1 MDFNFRSNTTRIS
14 AQGQLKLLDLAFSRQ
29 RQSIS
34 MIPGLALP
42 LSLLYF
48 IERETS
54 VLIAW
59 ALFYLITYLIVE
71 SINRWGYQKNRRQLT
86 AEQVYSKWSPILQ
99 TIGLIHGLA
108 IGAPAVFIAAT
119 LSGKNIAEA
128 EVLLLF
134 SLGTIIATNTPVLKI
149 LFLFYLGR
157 LVSAVLPMF
166 WLFPSY
172 WLVVTSLLCI
182 YAVVLYQRTIVANQ
196 ALVEQIFLEES
207 SAQMAQT
214 YKGAKD
220 QAEVALR
227 DKALFLSTASH
238 DLRQPV
244 HAIGMLVEAISIRG
258 KDPSIAP
265 LVTDLKISVASLNAM
280 FTSLLDLSRFE
291 AEDRHAKLEPLDAGS
306 LIREV
311 VALFYEDAQRQHI
324 QLKMR
329 LPQQSIFILGDP
341 ELLRRALSN
350 LLQNALRY
358 TSDGGVL
365 VALRQRQ
372 GHWRVEVWDSGI
384 GIAAIEQEKIFS
396 PHYRSASS
404 WQHGPG
410 GYGLGL
416 HVVARCAKLMGTDIG
431 ISSRLGV
438 GSRFW
443 IQLGYETQMPLNTSE
458 EFNALPGSLGETFSR
473 FAGRCLLVEDDPQVI
488 SAWCALLDHWG
499 VRTRIAGSKHEAIDL
514 IEAGFAANLIFCDQ
528 RLVSGDSGIEIL
540 KLLLNKIPDAHG
552 AVISGEFASTELQQ
566 AESDGYI
573 VLRKPVITSELHA
586 LIARWL
592 S

>member
-1 MDFNFRSNTTRIS
+1 MDFKFRSNTTYIS
-14 AQGQLKLLDLAFSRQ
+14 AQGLLKLLDLAFSRQ

-34 MIPGLALP
+34 IIPGLALP

-48 IERETS
+48 IERQTS
-54 VLIAW
+54 ILIAW
-59 ALFYLITYLIVE
+59 ALFYLLAYLVVE
-71 SINRWGYQKNRRQLT
+71 SIYRWGYQTDRQNPK
-86 AEQVYSKWSPILQ
+86 AERVYAKWSLIIQ
-99 TIGLIHGLA
+99 TIGLVHGLA
-108 IGAPAVFIAAT
+108 IGAPAVYIAAT
-119 LSGKNIAEA
+119 LDGKNAAEA

-134 SLGTIIATNTPVLKI
+134 SLGTIIATNTPLLKV
-149 LFLFYLGR
+149 LFLFYFGR

-172 WLVVTSLLCI
+172 WPIVLSLLCI
-182 YAVVLYQRTIVANQ
+182 YAMVLYRRTILANQ
-196 ALVEQIFLEES
+196 GLVDEISLEERS
-207 SAQMAQT
+207 TDMAQT
-214 YKGAKD
+214 YKAAKD
-220 QAEVALR
+220 QAEDALR

-244 HAIGMLVEAISIRG
+244 HAIGMLVEAVSIRA

-265 LVTDLKISVASLNAM
+265 LLKDLKISVASLNAM

-291 AEDRHAKLEPLDAGS
+291 AEDRRARQVPLDVSS

-311 VALFYEDAQRQHI
+311 VALFYADAHRQQI
-324 QLKMR
+324 KLKMR
-329 LPQQSIFILGDP
+329 LPRNDVVVLSDP

-350 LLQNALRY
+350 LLQNALRF
-358 TSDGGVL
+358 TANGGVL
-365 VALRQRQ
+365 VALRRRE
-372 GHWRVEVWDSGI
+372 GRWRIEVWDSGI

-416 HVVARCAKLMGTDIG
+416 HVVARCAKLMDADIG

-443 IQLGYETQMPLNTSE
+443 IQLGCETQLPLPTSN
-458 EFNALPGSLGETFSR
+458 EFYALPSSLGEKASKFT
-473 FAGRCLLVEDDPQVI
+473 GCCLLIEDDPQVI
-488 SAWCALLDHWG
+488 SAWCALLDQWG
-499 VRTRIAGSKHEAIDL
+499 VQTRVAGSKREAVQVID
-514 IEAGFAANLIFCDQ
+514 AGFPANLIFCDQ
-528 RLVSGDSGIEIL
+528 RLVSGDSGVEIL
-540 KLLLNKIPDAHG
+540 KLLLNRLPDAHG
-552 AVISGEFASTELQQ
+552 AIISGEFASAELLQ

-573 VLRKPVITSELHA
+573 VLRKPVVTSELQA

-592 S
+592 M